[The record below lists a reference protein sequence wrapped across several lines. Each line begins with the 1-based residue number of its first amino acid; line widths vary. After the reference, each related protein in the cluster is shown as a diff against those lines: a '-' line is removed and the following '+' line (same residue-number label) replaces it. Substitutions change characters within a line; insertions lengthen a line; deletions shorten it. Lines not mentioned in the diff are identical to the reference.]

1 MQIINTSNELKIK
14 NDKEIIKTQ
23 NEAPSNSSCINK
35 KKSQIII
42 LIVLILLILILIII
56 IIIILNKN

>member
-1 MQIINTSNELKIK
+1 MQSINISNELKIK

-35 KKSQIII
+35 KKGI
-42 LIVLILLILILIII
+42 LKISYLII
-56 IIIILNKN
+56 

>member
-1 MQIINTSNELKIK
+1 MQIINTSNELKTK
-14 NDKEIIKTQ
+14 NDKEIIKIQ

-42 LIVLILLILILIII
+42 LIVLIFVIYKFIGFIY
-56 IIIILNKN
+56 KKREGR